1 MMLFEELVEVVKEV
15 LLNNSNSDDM
25 LRAGDHFIYRGIEYV
40 CLEIFGSEVYGHRAV
55 FAVTTEIIKTMK
67 FSEKYEDGCNNWR
80 KSKVREWLNGEFL
93 AMYIL
98 KEDVLLQTSDLI
110 ADNGDDTYGTSEDLV
125 TLLSCDQYRKYRKL
139 IPKYDDWVWTV
150 TPYSCNS
157 GHACTVRN
165 IYQSGELGNGY
176 DATLSFGVT
185 PACLFNLDNLNL
197 RRQTYLIPKQESVS
211 DDYEKEDDE

>member
-80 KSKVREWLNGEFL
+80 KSKVREWLNGEVKG
-93 AMYIL
+93 A
-98 KEDVLLQTSDLI
+98 KASKARTS
-110 ADNGDDTYGTSEDLV
+110 
-125 TLLSCDQYRKYRKL
+125 
-139 IPKYDDWVWTV
+139 P
-150 TPYSCNS
+150 
-157 GHACTVRN
+157 
-165 IYQSGELGNGY
+165 
-176 DATLSFGVT
+176 SFPRAG
-185 PACLFNLDNLNL
+185 PPSL
-197 RRQTYLIPKQESVS
+197 
-211 DDYEKEDDE
+211 